1 MQIAICDD
9 SMQFR
14 DEILSN
20 LSYCVA
26 ISEKNTYSQFS
37 SAEDLLYAYNKK
49 FCVFFCKFCKIIFN

>member
-9 SMQFR
+9 SIQFI
-14 DEILSN
+14 DEILRN

-37 SAEDLLYAYNKK
+37 SAEDLLYAYNNGKRYD
-49 FCVFFCKFCKIIFN
+49 IIFLEFYR